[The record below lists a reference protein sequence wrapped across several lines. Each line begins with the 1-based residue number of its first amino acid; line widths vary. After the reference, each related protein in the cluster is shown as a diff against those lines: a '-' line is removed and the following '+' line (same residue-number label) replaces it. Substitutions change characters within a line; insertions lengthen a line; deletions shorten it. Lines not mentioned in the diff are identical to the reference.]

1 MISRILKIG
10 KNKFFILVRHLQHLR
25 TQNDANNHHLKEIPK
40 KFQITGDH
48 PNRDFK
54 KYIDDIQA
62 LAAKDN
68 NTIVYLVK
76 VDIGYPTAAIKA
88 AKKSKKLKAKSK
100 KYNTPLKK
108 KNMRLS
114 NYEIIMRKLVD
125 ANSQNKVVINPVMTT
140 DHEAGEPKVLSTTKI
155 PVLKYK
161 PIISRVRPKYERKYL
176 IKPIKKNEVVVS
188 VKTSKH
194 IL

>member
-1 MISRILKIG
+1 M
-10 KNKFFILVRHLQHLR
+10 RHLQHLR

-40 KFQITGDH
+40 KFEIKGDN

-54 KYIDDIQA
+54 KYIDDIQS

-68 NTIVYLVK
+68 KTIVYLVK
-76 VDIGYPTAAIKA
+76 VDVGNSMATNKAIR
-88 AKKSKKLKAKSK
+88 KSKKLKAKTK
-100 KYNTPLKK
+100 KYNIPLKK

-125 ANSQNKVVINPVMTT
+125 TNSQNKVVINPVMTT

-161 PIISRVRPKYERKYL
+161 PIISRVRPKYEKKY
-176 IKPIKKNEVVVS
+176 IKPIKKNEIVVP

-194 IL
+194 VL